1 MTSFSRV
8 AFNFAWALGV
18 LAAAA
23 PQIARAQCAKGAEY
37 TQSEAMKSRYPDP
50 PQRIDTPAFAPGK
63 TGYTT

>member
-1 MTSFSRV
+1 MSR
-8 AFNFAWALGV
+8 ASASRRLFRGFAV

-50 PQRIDTPAFAPGK
+50 PAK
-63 TGYTT
+63 EEK